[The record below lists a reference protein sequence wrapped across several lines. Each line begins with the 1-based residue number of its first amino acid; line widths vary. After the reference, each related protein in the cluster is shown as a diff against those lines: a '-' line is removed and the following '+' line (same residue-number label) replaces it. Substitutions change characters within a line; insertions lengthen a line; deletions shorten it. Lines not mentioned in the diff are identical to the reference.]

1 MENKIQVSEN
11 VINHLTKI
19 CNFSREDVISIIT
32 NFRAFHNL
40 DDDEIIS
47 VFDENHEDYDIYSDM
62 IELVFKDNANEMFCW
77 INDGK
82 YDALNLAD
90 FIIPEDCAGKT
101 LAEAFVKASDNIL
114 ELPSGVCV
122 FQYA

>member
-19 CNFSREDVISIIT
+19 CNFSREDVVSIIT
-32 NFRAFHNL
+32 YFEDFHTL

-47 VFDENHEDYDIYSDM
+47 VFDENHENHEKYSDM
-62 IELVFKDNANEMFCW
+62 IELVFKCDANEMFCW

-82 YDALNLAD
+82 YDALELAD
-90 FIIPEDCAGKT
+90 FTIPENCAGKT
-101 LAEAFVKASDNIL
+101 LAEAFVQVSDNIL
-114 ELPSGVCV
+114 ELSNGTCV
-122 FQYA
+122 FQYV